1 MLNTNNNNSHKN
13 NTNTNN
19 IHNNN
24 NSSNNNLNNNNPNIG
39 LSVYD
44 TPAKYLS
51 QRNDTIYE

>member
-1 MLNTNNNNSHKN
+1 MLNTNNNTHQN
-13 NTNTNN
+13 NTNNNN

-24 NSSNNNLNNNNPNIG
+24 NTLNNNLG
-39 LSVYD
+39 LTVYD